1 MAGTG
6 FVPSMLVRGE
16 SKMEER
22 GKLVL
27 AEKIELDPG
36 TEPETQRVSAL
47 QLFLDYLQYAR
58 DVSPSTVRNYKMD
71 VLDFARYMSAPG
83 LGSPAL
89 GEITHQHVRE
99 FLGHLHDRGLQ
110 RASIA
115 RRLFGI
121 RAFFKFCCRQ
131 KIISRN
137 PAQLVS
143 SPKLPIRI
151 PSVLSAE
158 EMNGFLDSLERNV
171 HLPKSRTGNYGKKNL
186 HGELLARDRAMFE
199 VLYGSGLRVSEL
211 TGLDL
216 AHMDDDAK
224 LLRVL
229 GKGRKE
235 RLVPFGSRAEDAIR
249 EYLPQRNAVLKKAKR
264 EGDFEALFLSGSG
277 RRLTPR
283 SVRFIVE
290 KHMRL
295 AGANWD
301 LHPHSFR
308 HAFATHLLADGADL
322 RSIQEMLGHSSL
334 SSTQRYTH
342 ASIEDLMRVFDK
354 SHPRA

>member
-1 MAGTG
+1 
-6 FVPSMLVRGE
+6 
-16 SKMEER
+16 
-22 GKLVL
+22 
-27 AEKIELDPG
+27 
-36 TEPETQRVSAL
+36 
-47 QLFLDYLQYAR
+47 
-58 DVSPSTVRNYKMD
+58 
-71 VLDFARYMSAPG
+71 
-83 LGSPAL
+83 
-89 GEITHQHVRE
+89 
-99 FLGHLHDRGLQ
+99 
-110 RASIA
+110 
-115 RRLFGI
+115 
-121 RAFFKFCCRQ
+121 
-131 KIISRN
+131 
-137 PAQLVS
+137 
-143 SPKLPIRI
+143 
-151 PSVLSAE
+151 
-158 EMNGFLDSLERNV
+158 
-171 HLPKSRTGNYGKKNL
+171 
-186 HGELLARDRAMFE
+186 LLARDRAMFE